1 MSLLLKAL
9 KNADRGSALSLE
21 PLAAR
26 ATDAHAPP
34 ASAQAAA
41 ELMFEKHAAAEKRRL
56 LILLG
61 TLGTVV
67 VGMGVYFYLAIF
79 MPWVFLPAP
88 PAPLVVAAQPAAP
101 IPTPPP
107 IEALPPLAQTIPPPP
122 SPTKPIAKPVEF
134 VRPVDPAPIV
144 DVPRLRVV
152 TNPRTERAK
161 VIPESPD
168 TGITVIGGVASS
180 GGISNAYQLLQ
191 DGRMEDA
198 RRAYEKLRALE
209 PRNPDVL
216 LGLALIA
223 QRQGR
228 NDEAVQHYLKA
239 LEAEPKNA
247 FAQASLTGMV
257 ARADPQAAETKF
269 KSLIAQQPAAYLYF
283 GLGNVYAAH
292 GRWNDAQGAYFD
304 AQRLEPDS
312 PDYAFNLAVAL
323 EHINQPRAAL
333 DYYQRAQKLMQN
345 KSASFDVAQLKSR
358 IQQLSNT
365 K

>member
-9 KNADRGSALSLE
+9 KKADRGSALSLE
-21 PLAAR
+21 PMAAR
-26 ATDAHAPP
+26 ASDAHTPP
-34 ASAQAAA
+34 PTAQAAA
-41 ELMFEKHAAAEKRRL
+41 ELMFEKHAASEKRRL

-61 TLGTVV
+61 SLGAVV

-79 MPWVFLPAP
+79 MPWVFLPKPPAP
-88 PAPLVVAAQPAAP
+88 PAVATQPVATTQAP
-101 IPTPPP
+101 RP
-107 IEALPPLAQTIPPPP
+107 IETLPPLTQAVPAPP
-122 SPTKPIAKPVEF
+122 SATKPLEPARSVAQEPSVDTPKPRASSSLRKEAARVT
-134 VRPVDPAPIV
+134 PVV
-144 DVPRLRVV
+144 
-152 TNPRTERAK
+152 
-161 VIPESPD
+161 PD
-168 TGITVIGGVASS
+168 TGITVAGGSAQSS

-191 DGRMEDA
+191 DGRLEDA

-228 NDEAVQHYLKA
+228 ADDAVQHYLKA
-239 LEAEPKNA
+239 LEVDPKNA

-269 KSLIAQQPAAYLYF
+269 KSLIAQQPAAYLSF
-283 GLGNVYAAH
+283 GLGNVYAAQ
-292 GRWNDAQGAYFD
+292 GRWNEAQNAYFE
-304 AQRLEPDS
+304 AQRQEPDS
-312 PDYAFNLAVAL
+312 PDYAFNLAVSL

-333 DYYQRAQKLMQN
+333 EYYQRAQKLMQS
-345 KSASFDVAQLKSR
+345 KGASFDAAQLKSR
-358 IQQLSNT
+358 IQQLSSA

>member
-21 PLAAR
+21 PMAAR
-26 ATDAHAPP
+26 ASDVHTPP
-34 ASAQAAA
+34 PTAQAAA
-41 ELMFEKHAAAEKRRL
+41 ELMFEKQAAAEKRRL

-61 TLGTVV
+61 SLGAVV
-67 VGMGVYFYLAIF
+67 VGMGLYFYLAIF
-79 MPWVFLPAP
+79 MPWIFLPKPAASPASVTQPVVEVQAQRPVETVPPLMQTIPAAP
-88 PAPLVVAAQPAAP
+88 PA
-101 IPTPPP
+101 
-107 IEALPPLAQTIPPPP
+107 
-122 SPTKPIAKPVEF
+122 TKPLEPAHPATPEPV
-134 VRPVDPAPIV
+134 VDTPKLRASSKQRKEEGVTPAM
-144 DVPRLRVV
+144 
-152 TNPRTERAK
+152 
-161 VIPESPD
+161 PD
-168 TGITVIGGVASS
+168 TGVKVVGGSAQSS

-191 DGRMEDA
+191 DGRLEDA

-239 LEAEPKNA
+239 LEVDPRNA

-269 KSLIAQQPAAYLYF
+269 KSLIAQQPAAYLSF
-283 GLGNVYAAH
+283 GLGNVYAAQ
-292 GRWNDAQGAYFD
+292 GRWNEAQSAYFD
-304 AQRLEPDS
+304 AQRQEPDS
-312 PDYAFNLAVAL
+312 PDYAFNLAVSL

-333 DYYQRAQKLMQN
+333 DYYLRALKLLQT
-345 KSASFDVAQLKSR
+345 KSASFDVTQLKSR
-358 IQQLSNT
+358 IQQLSST

>member
-9 KNADRGSALSLE
+9 KNADRGSALTLE
-21 PLAAR
+21 PMAAR
-26 ATDAHAPP
+26 ASDAHTPP
-34 ASAQAAA
+34 PTAQAAA
-41 ELMFEKHAAAEKRRL
+41 ELMFEKHAASEKRRL

-61 TLGTVV
+61 SLGAVV
-67 VGMGVYFYLAIF
+67 VGMGMYFYLAIF
-79 MPWVFLPAP
+79 MPWVFLPKLSVP
-88 PAPLVVAAQPAAP
+88 PAVTPQPVAAAPAQR
-101 IPTPPP
+101 P
-107 IEALPPLAQTIPPPP
+107 IETLPPLTQTIPAPP
-122 SPTKPIAKPVEF
+122 SITKPLEPARPATQEPVVDAPKP
-134 VRPVDPAPIV
+134 
-144 DVPRLRVV
+144 
-152 TNPRTERAK
+152 RASSK
-161 VIPESPD
+161 QRKEEASLTSATPD
-168 TGITVIGGVASS
+168 TGVKVVGGSAQSS

-191 DGRMEDA
+191 DGRLEDA
-198 RRAYEKLRALE
+198 RRAYEKLRAVE

-239 LEAEPKNA
+239 LEVDPKNP

-269 KSLIAQQPAAYLYF
+269 RSLIAQQPAAYLSF

-292 GRWNDAQGAYFD
+292 GRWNEAQNAYFD
-304 AQRLEPDS
+304 AQRQEPDS
-312 PDYAFNLAVAL
+312 PDYAFNLAVSL

-333 DYYQRAQKLMQN
+333 EYYQRAQKLMQT
-345 KSASFDVAQLKSR
+345 KGASFDAAQLKSR
-358 IQQLSNT
+358 IQQLSST

>member
-9 KNADRGSALSLE
+9 KNADRGSALTLE
-21 PLAAR
+21 PMAAR
-26 ATDAHAPP
+26 ASDAHTPP
-34 ASAQAAA
+34 PTAQAAA
-41 ELMFEKHAAAEKRRL
+41 ELMFEKHAAVEKRRL

-61 TLGTVV
+61 SLGAVV

-79 MPWVFLPAP
+79 MPWVFLPKPPAP
-88 PAPLVVAAQPAAP
+88 PAAVIQPVATAQPP
-101 IPTPPP
+101 RP
-107 IEALPPLAQTIPPPP
+107 IETLPPLTQ
-122 SPTKPIAKPVEF
+122 V
-134 VRPVDPAPIV
+134 VPAPPVRKPLEPVRSAAQELAV
-144 DVPRLRVV
+144 DTPKPRANSAMRKEGDRV
-152 TNPRTERAK
+152 TPTA
-161 VIPESPD
+161 PD
-168 TGITVIGGVASS
+168 TGVTVVGGSAQSS

-191 DGRMEDA
+191 DGRLEDA

-239 LEAEPKNA
+239 LEVDPKNA

-283 GLGNVYAAH
+283 GLGNVYAAL
-292 GRWNDAQGAYFD
+292 GRWNEAQSAYFE
-304 AQRLEPDS
+304 AQRLEPES
-312 PDYAFNLAVAL
+312 PDYAFNLAVSL

-333 DYYQRAQKLMQN
+333 DYYQRALKLAQA
-345 KSASFDVAQLKSR
+345 KGGAGFDPNLATTRVR
-358 IQQLSNT
+358 QLSR
-365 K
+365 

>member
-9 KNADRGSALSLE
+9 KNADRGSALTLE
-21 PLAAR
+21 PMAAR
-26 ATDAHAPP
+26 ATDAHTPP
-34 ASAQAAA
+34 PTAQAAA
-41 ELMFEKHAAAEKRRL
+41 ELMFEKQAAAEKRRL

-61 TLGTVV
+61 TLGAVV

-79 MPWVFLPAP
+79 MPWIFLPKP
-88 PAPLVVAAQPAAP
+88 SVSPASVAQPAAAV
-101 IPTPPP
+101 PTPHPV
-107 IEALPPLAQTIPPPP
+107 ETLPPLTQTIPAPPP
-122 SPTKPIAKPVEF
+122 ATKPLEPARPAIQEPV
-134 VRPVDPAPIV
+134 V
-144 DVPRLRVV
+144 DVSKPKLRKEAASMA
-152 TNPRTERAK
+152 TAA
-161 VIPESPD
+161 PD
-168 TGITVIGGVASS
+168 TGVSVVGGRAQSS

-191 DGRMEDA
+191 DGRLEDA

-228 NDEAVQHYLKA
+228 SDAAVQHYLKA
-239 LEAEPKNA
+239 LEVDPKNA

-269 KSLIAQQPAAYLYF
+269 KSLIAQQPAAYLSF
-283 GLGNVYAAH
+283 GLGNVYAAQ
-292 GRWNDAQGAYFD
+292 GRWNEAQSAYFD
-304 AQRLEPDS
+304 AQRQEPDS
-312 PDYAFNLAVAL
+312 PDYAFNLAVSL

-333 DYYQRAQKLMQN
+333 DYYQRALKLMQT
-345 KSASFDVAQLKSR
+345 KGASFDVAQLKSR
-358 IQQLSNT
+358 IQQLSSA

>member
-21 PLAAR
+21 PLATR
-26 ATDAHAPP
+26 AIDANAPP

-67 VGMGVYFYLAIF
+67 VGMAVYFYLAIF

-88 PAPLVVAAQPAAP
+88 PAPPVVAAQPAAP

-107 IEALPPLAQTIPPPP
+107 IEVLPPLAQTIPPPP
-122 SPTKPIAKPVEF
+122 PITKPIEPVRSAE
-134 VRPVDPAPIV
+134 PAPIV
-144 DVPRLRVV
+144 DTPRRRAESSPRRERVRV
-152 TNPRTERAK
+152 L
-161 VIPESPD
+161 PESPD
-168 TGITVIGGVASS
+168 TGVTVISGVASS
-180 GGISNAYQLLQ
+180 GGISSAYQLLQ

-228 NDEAVQHYLKA
+228 NDEAVQYYLKA

-292 GRWNDAQGAYFD
+292 GRWNEAQSAYFE
-304 AQRLEPDS
+304 AQRLELDS

-345 KSASFDVAQLKSR
+345 KSASFDVAQLRSR
-358 IQQLSNT
+358 IQQLSNA

>member
-9 KNADRGSALSLE
+9 KHADRGSALTLE
-21 PLAAR
+21 PMAAR
-26 ATDAHAPP
+26 TSDAHTPP
-34 ASAQAAA
+34 PTAQAAA

-61 TLGTVV
+61 FLGAVV

-79 MPWVFLPAP
+79 MPWVFLSKPAVPPALTPQPVVAAPAPRPIEPPPLTQAIPAP
-88 PAPLVVAAQPAAP
+88 PPMSKPLEPARSATQEPDTPKPRVNGNRKEGVSVAPA
-101 IPTPPP
+101 T
-107 IEALPPLAQTIPPPP
+107 
-122 SPTKPIAKPVEF
+122 
-134 VRPVDPAPIV
+134 
-144 DVPRLRVV
+144 
-152 TNPRTERAK
+152 
-161 VIPESPD
+161 PD
-168 TGITVIGGVASS
+168 TGIKVVGGSAQAS

-191 DGRMEDA
+191 DGRLEDA

-228 NDEAVQHYLKA
+228 NDDAVQHYLKA
-239 LEAEPKNA
+239 LEADPKNA

-269 KSLIAQQPAAYLYF
+269 KSLIAQQPAAYLSF
-283 GLGNVYAAH
+283 GLGNVYAAQ
-292 GRWNDAQGAYFD
+292 GRWNEAQSAYFD
-304 AQRLEPDS
+304 AQRQEPDS
-312 PDYAFNLAVAL
+312 PDYAFNLAVSL

-333 DYYQRAQKLMQN
+333 DYYQRALKLMQT
-345 KSASFDVAQLKSR
+345 KGASFDAAQLKSR
-358 IQQLSNT
+358 IQQLSSA

>member
-9 KNADRGSALSLE
+9 KHADRGSALTLE
-21 PLAAR
+21 PMAAR
-26 ATDAHAPP
+26 AADAHTPP
-34 ASAQAAA
+34 PTAQAAA
-41 ELMFEKHAAAEKRRL
+41 ELMFEKHAASEKRRL

-61 TLGTVV
+61 SLGAVV
-67 VGMGVYFYLAIF
+67 AGMGVYFYLAIF
-79 MPWVFLPAP
+79 MPWVFLPKPPAP
-88 PAPLVVAAQPAAP
+88 PAVAAQPAATTQAP
-101 IPTPPP
+101 RP
-107 IEALPPLAQTIPPPP
+107 IETLPPLTQAVPAPP
-122 SPTKPIAKPVEF
+122 SATKPLEPLRSVAQEPDAPKPRANSKLRKEGPSVM
-134 VRPVDPAPIV
+134 PA
-144 DVPRLRVV
+144 
-152 TNPRTERAK
+152 A
-161 VIPESPD
+161 PD
-168 TGITVIGGVASS
+168 TGVTVAGGSAQSS

-191 DGRMEDA
+191 DGRLEDA

-228 NDEAVQHYLKA
+228 ADDAVQHYLKA
-239 LEAEPKNA
+239 LEADPKNA

-283 GLGNVYAAH
+283 GLGNVYAAQ
-292 GRWNDAQGAYFD
+292 GRWNEAQSAYFD
-304 AQRLEPDS
+304 AQRQEPDS
-312 PDYAFNLAVAL
+312 PDYAFNLAVSL

-333 DYYQRAQKLMQN
+333 DYYQRAQKLMQT
-345 KSASFDVAQLKSR
+345 KGASFDTAQLKSR
-358 IQQLSNT
+358 IQQLSSA

>member
-21 PLAAR
+21 PLATR
-26 ATDAHAPP
+26 ATDTNAPP

-61 TLGTVV
+61 ALGTVV
-67 VGMGVYFYLAIF
+67 VGMAVYFYLAIF

-88 PAPLVVAAQPAAP
+88 PAPPVVAIQPAASVP
-101 IPTPPP
+101 APPP
-107 IEALPPLAQTIPPPP
+107 IEVLPPLAQTIPPPP
-122 SPTKPIAKPVEF
+122 TTKPIEPVRSIEQP
-134 VRPVDPAPIV
+134 PVV
-144 DVPRLRVV
+144 DTPRLRADS
-152 TNPRTERAK
+152 NPRRERAR

-191 DGRMEDA
+191 DGRMEEA

-216 LGLALIA
+216 LGLGLIA

-228 NDEAVQHYLKA
+228 SDEAVQYYLKA

-257 ARADPQAAETKF
+257 ARADPQAAELKF
-269 KSLIAQQPAAYLYF
+269 KSLIAQQPAAYLSF
-283 GLGNVYAAH
+283 GLGNVYAAL
-292 GRWNDAQGAYFD
+292 GRWNEAQNAYFD
-304 AQRLEPDS
+304 AQRQEPDS
-312 PDYAFNLAVAL
+312 PDYAFNLAVSL
-323 EHINQPRAAL
+323 ERINQPRAAL
-333 DYYQRAQKLMQN
+333 DYYQRAQKLMQS

-358 IQQLSNT
+358 IQQLSSA

>member
-9 KNADRGSALSLE
+9 KNADRGSALTLE
-21 PLAAR
+21 PMAAR
-26 ATDAHAPP
+26 ASDAHTPP
-34 ASAQAAA
+34 PTAQAAA

-61 TLGTVV
+61 SLGAVV

-79 MPWVFLPAP
+79 MPWIFLPKPVASPAPIAQPVVATPVPRPIETLPSITQAIPAP
-88 PAPLVVAAQPAAP
+88 PPAVKPLEPARSAVQAPVVDTPKPRANSAMRKEGASVTPAAP
-101 IPTPPP
+101 
-107 IEALPPLAQTIPPPP
+107 
-122 SPTKPIAKPVEF
+122 
-134 VRPVDPAPIV
+134 
-144 DVPRLRVV
+144 
-152 TNPRTERAK
+152 
-161 VIPESPD
+161 D
-168 TGITVIGGVASS
+168 TGVTVVGGSAQSS
-180 GGISNAYQLLQ
+180 GGIANAYQLLQ
-191 DGRMEDA
+191 DGRLEDA

-239 LEAEPKNA
+239 LEVDPKNA

-257 ARADPQAAETKF
+257 ARADPLAAETKF

-283 GLGNVYAAH
+283 GLGNVYAALS
-292 GRWNDAQGAYFD
+292 RWNEAQSAYFE
-304 AQRLEPDS
+304 AQRLEPES
-312 PDYAFNLAVAL
+312 PDYAFNLAVSL

-333 DYYQRAQKLMQN
+333 DYYQRALKLAQA
-345 KSASFDVAQLKSR
+345 KGGAGFDPNLATARLR
-358 IQQLSNT
+358 QLSR
-365 K
+365 

>member
-9 KNADRGSALSLE
+9 KHADRGSALSLE
-21 PLAAR
+21 PMAAR
-26 ATDAHAPP
+26 ASDAHTPP
-34 ASAQAAA
+34 PTAQAAA
-41 ELMFEKHAAAEKRRL
+41 ELMFEKHAASEKRRL

-61 TLGTVV
+61 SLGAVV
-67 VGMGVYFYLAIF
+67 VVMGVYFYVAIF
-79 MPWVFLPAP
+79 MPWVFLPKPPSP
-88 PAPLVVAAQPAAP
+88 PAQPVITTQAQR
-101 IPTPPP
+101 P
-107 IEALPPLAQTIPPPP
+107 IETLPPLTQTIPAPPP
-122 SPTKPIAKPVEF
+122 AMKPLEPARSTTQAPSADTPKPRANSALRKEGASVA
-134 VRPVDPAPIV
+134 PA
-144 DVPRLRVV
+144 
-152 TNPRTERAK
+152 T
-161 VIPESPD
+161 PD
-168 TGITVIGGVASS
+168 TGIKVVGGSAQSS

-191 DGRMEDA
+191 DGRLEDA

-228 NDEAVQHYLKA
+228 ADDAVQHYLKA
-239 LEAEPKNA
+239 LEADPKNT

-283 GLGNVYAAH
+283 GLGNVYAAQ
-292 GRWNDAQGAYFD
+292 GRWNEAQNAYFD

-312 PDYAFNLAVAL
+312 PDYAFNLAVSL

-333 DYYQRAQKLMQN
+333 DYYQRALKLIQTR
-345 KSASFDVAQLKSR
+345 SASFDVAQVKSR
-358 IQQLSNT
+358 IQQLGSA

>member
-1 MSLLLKAL
+1 MRPWRCAIKAKPSDTSGL
-9 KNADRGSALSLE
+9 RGSK
-21 PLAAR
+21 AR
-26 ATDAHAPP
+26 
-34 ASAQAAA
+34 S
-41 ELMFEKHAAAEKRRL
+41 FS
-56 LILLG
+56 
-61 TLGTVV
+61 
-67 VGMGVYFYLAIF
+67 Y
-79 MPWVFLPAP
+79 
-88 PAPLVVAAQPAAP
+88 
-101 IPTPPP
+101 
-107 IEALPPLAQTIPPPP
+107 
-122 SPTKPIAKPVEF
+122 
-134 VRPVDPAPIV
+134 
-144 DVPRLRVV
+144 
-152 TNPRTERAK
+152 
-161 VIPESPD
+161 
-168 TGITVIGGVASS
+168 
-180 GGISNAYQLLQ
+180 
-191 DGRMEDA
+191 
-198 RRAYEKLRALE
+198 
-209 PRNPDVL
+209 VL

-228 NDEAVQHYLKA
+228 NDEAVQYYLKA

-257 ARADPQAAETKF
+257 ARVDPQAAETKF

-292 GRWNDAQGAYFD
+292 GRWNEAQGAYFE

>member
-21 PLAAR
+21 PLATR
-26 ATDAHAPP
+26 ATDPHTPP

-61 TLGTVV
+61 ALGTVV

-88 PAPLVVAAQPAAP
+88 PPAPPVVAIQAVAP

-107 IEALPPLAQTIPPPP
+107 IEVLPPLAQTIPPPP
-122 SPTKPIAKPVEF
+122 PITKTKAPVRAVE
-134 VRPVDPAPIV
+134 PVPIV
-144 DVPRLRVV
+144 DAPRLRVES
-152 TNPRTERAK
+152 NPRRERSRI
-161 VIPESPD
+161 IPESPD
-168 TGITVIGGVASS
+168 TGITVIGGSAQSS
-180 GGISNAYQLLQ
+180 SGISNAYQLLQ
-191 DGRMEDA
+191 DGRTEDA

-292 GRWNDAQGAYFD
+292 GRWNEAQTAYFE

>member
-21 PLAAR
+21 PLTPRSA
-26 ATDAHAPP
+26 DANPPP

-41 ELMFEKHAAAEKRRL
+41 ELMFEKHAATEKRRL

-61 TLGTVV
+61 ALGTVV

-88 PAPLVVAAQPAAP
+88 PAAPLVAAVQPAAP

-107 IEALPPLAQTIPPPP
+107 IEVIPPLAQTIPPPTAKP
-122 SPTKPIAKPVEF
+122 ITKPLEPVRSAEQP
-134 VRPVDPAPIV
+134 PVV
-144 DVPRLRVV
+144 DKPRLRAES
-152 TNPRTERAK
+152 NPRRERAR

-168 TGITVIGGVASS
+168 TGVTVISGVASS
-180 GGISNAYQLLQ
+180 GGVSNAYQLLQ
-191 DGRMEDA
+191 DGRVEDA

-228 NDEAVQHYLKA
+228 NDEAVQYYLKA

-269 KSLIAQQPAAYLYF
+269 KALIAQQPAAYLYF

-292 GRWNDAQGAYFD
+292 GRWNEAQSAYFE

-323 EHINQPRAAL
+323 EHINQARAAL